1 MDYGNL
7 TRELLFS
14 PQHVVPLSKFTIPK
28 SCIDSKQLIIQTS
41 GVEGKEWL
49 ANALSLCPV
58 APSSTPAVS
67 SPAPSSIAA
76 PLPIA
81 KTVVVKSP
89 AQPLAIKS
97 TKKHGTYNSL
107 PNSHPHTDSICEG
120 LTNGVVFPW
129 TSSVVGLGGGG
140 EGAELAIGLGVSKN
154 QSIHFDCFIFLL
166 FIAPIRM
173 VLTGGSGSGYS
184 CCGHCAS
191 DTNRSGPYSL
201 SKDARKV
208 TSCERDLSS
217 PWLLI

>member
-41 GVEGKEWL
+41 SVEGKEWL

-67 SPAPSSIAA
+67 IPAPSSIAA

-107 PNSHPHTDSICEG
+107 SNSHPNRFYMRG
-120 LTNGVVFPW
+120 LNQWCCVSMATTV
-129 TSSVVGLGGGG
+129 SVVGLGGGG
-140 EGAELAIGLGVSKN
+140 EGAELAIGLGVSKIN
-154 QSIHFDCFIFLL
+154 QSISIASFSFFSL
-166 FIAPIRM
+166 FQFEW
-173 VLTGGSGSGYS
+173 
-184 CCGHCAS
+184 C
-191 DTNRSGPYSL
+191 
-201 SKDARKV
+201 
-208 TSCERDLSS
+208 
-217 PWLLI
+217 